1 MSIHRRYNL
10 SRHIKF
16 VGFHSSDN
24 SSSFDGRT
32 ALLDLERASKATP
45 EIDERVTSAP
55 VSSSA
60 ARIFYWF
67 RSVAMV
73 LGPVILG
80 VVIFATLCPRNLR
93 PWTGQSADLERFLAF
108 AALCGA
114 YAFAYPHR
122 CRLIL
127 CLVLVGGGALEAIQ
141 NLLPD
146 RHGTVA
152 DFATKAFGSIAGAVI
167 AITLDQIAATN
178 RVAGS

>member
-1 MSIHRRYNL
+1 
-10 SRHIKF
+10 
-16 VGFHSSDN
+16 
-24 SSSFDGRT
+24 
-32 ALLDLERASKATP
+32 LLDLEKVSKATP

-60 ARIFYWF
+60 ARIFYGF

-108 AALCGA
+108 VALCGA

-122 CRLIL
+122 CRPIL
-127 CLVLVGGGALEAIQ
+127 CLVLVGGGGALEAIQ

-167 AITLDQIAATN
+167 ANTLDQIARLIELPAA
-178 RVAGS
+178 RD